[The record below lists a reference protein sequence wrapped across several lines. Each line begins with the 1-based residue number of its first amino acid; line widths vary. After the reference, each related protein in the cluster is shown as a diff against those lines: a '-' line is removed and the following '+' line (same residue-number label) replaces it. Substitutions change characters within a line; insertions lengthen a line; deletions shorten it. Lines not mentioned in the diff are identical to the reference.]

1 MPKLRICAEICGIC
15 EDENKN
21 PCWGGF
27 EINLGDFPEEGFEE
41 KYKRLMES
49 VTPEMILQQAGLS
62 EIFEPKD
69 CRIISPKEFDELYGE
84 D

>member
-1 MPKLRICAEICGIC
+1 MSKFIKTDDFQWVQKI
-15 EDENKN
+15 DENT
-21 PCWGGF
+21 F
-27 EINLGDFPEEGFEE
+27 RLIQATEYLGT
-41 KYKRLMES
+41 YKKLMET
-49 VTPEMILQQAGLS
+49 VTPEMILEQAGLS